1 MVIFPCTF
9 SNITLSFISS
19 HMQVW
24 INKGIHLLYDN
35 GLSIVSIQDF
45 FLINKTL
52 FSAFLLFWLNRH
64 SVVYK
69 HDGLKL

>member
-35 GLSIVSIQDF
+35 GLSIVSVQDF
-45 FLINKTL
+45 F
-52 FSAFLLFWLNRH
+52 
-64 SVVYK
+64 
-69 HDGLKL
+69 